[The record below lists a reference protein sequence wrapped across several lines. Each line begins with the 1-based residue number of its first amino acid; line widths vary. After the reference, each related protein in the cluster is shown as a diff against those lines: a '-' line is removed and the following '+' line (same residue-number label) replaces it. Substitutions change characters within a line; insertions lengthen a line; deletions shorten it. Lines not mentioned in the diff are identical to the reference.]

1 MNCHACGA
9 PLAATARFCHKC
21 GAQVGGAQS
30 SGWRA
35 GLPWSVA
42 GAALGALLTV
52 VALRLGAGS
61 REPGVGDAPEATAP
75 RSQLPAPDISQMS
88 PEERATRLYNRVML
102 LHTQGKADSAEFFL
116 PMALQAYA
124 MLPALDVDARY
135 HIGVLDLTSGDAAGA
150 LAQAD
155 TIRRAVP
162 THLFGFMLRARAL
175 DLSATPSGCA
185 GRTPT
190 SSRTRRPSVRASGPS
205 TASTRRI
212 SMRSTSRRRR
222 RPPRRRRVVVKAQHT
237 IHLAHSPDA
246 DDAFMFWALA
256 AGRIDTGD
264 RRYVHE
270 LGDIESLNR
279 RALAGELE
287 VTAVS
292 LHAYAYL
299 ADRYALLAHGASIGD
314 RYGPRIV
321 ARAARPTDPRAARD
335 VVVPFDQIEDY
346 VAAGRADA
354 GLLIHEGQLTYADRG
369 LHLWVDLGEW
379 WYDETGLPLP
389 LGGNVVRR
397 DLGDALMRDIAG
409 DLKASI
415 QYGLAHRAEALAHA
429 TAYSR
434 GLDQTRIDRFVGMYV
449 NAYTVDYG
457 PTGRRAVA
465 ELLARAHG
473 AGLLPG
479 PVKVTFVA
487 G

>member
-1 MNCHACGA
+1 
-9 PLAATARFCHKC
+9 
-21 GAQVGGAQS
+21 
-30 SGWRA
+30 
-35 GLPWSVA
+35 
-42 GAALGALLTV
+42 
-52 VALRLGAGS
+52 
-61 REPGVGDAPEATAP
+61 
-75 RSQLPAPDISQMS
+75 
-88 PEERATRLYNRVML
+88 
-102 LHTQGKADSAEFFL
+102 
-116 PMALQAYA
+116 
-124 MLPALDVDARY
+124 
-135 HIGVLDLTSGDAAGA
+135 
-150 LAQAD
+150 
-155 TIRRAVP
+155 
-162 THLFGFMLRARAL
+162 
-175 DLSATPSGCA
+175 
-185 GRTPT
+185 
-190 SSRTRRPSVRASGPS
+190 
-205 TASTRRI
+205 
-212 SMRSTSRRRR
+212 
-222 RPPRRRRVVVKAQHT
+222 
-237 IHLAHSPDA
+237 
-246 DDAFMFWALA
+246 MFWALA

-321 ARAARPTDPRAARD
+321 AREVSPADPRKALAGRLVAVPGELTTAFLALRLYQPAARH
-335 VVVPFDQIEDY
+335 VVVAFDQIEDF
-346 VAAGRADA
+346 VAAGKADA
-354 GLLIHEGQLTYADRG
+354 GLLIHEGQLTFADRG

-415 QYGLAHRAEALAHA
+415 QYGLAHRAEAPAHA

-457 PTGRRAVA
+457 PTGRQAVA

-473 AGLLPG
+473 AGLLPR
-479 PVKVTFVA
+479 PVKVTFVT
-487 G
+487 GE